1 MRTQIDKRLEGKGD
15 LKEKENLM
23 KLAKDKADI
32 MFDFENEIVDILRSE
47 YNKEKKKGQSFI
59 DWLDS
64 KPIEYIKNIPL
75 SLSEGGKVISLTDY
89 LKQRE
94 KPKIKKIDLDSV
106 APGKAIA
113 DLTDAERKVV
123 NTLLR
128 LTFGGDN
135 D

>member
-75 SLSEGGKVISLTDY
+75 SLAEGGKVISLTDY

-128 LTFGGDN
+128 LTFGGDE
-135 D
+135 

>member
-1 MRTQIDKRLEGKGD
+1 MNIDKRIEGKGD

-23 KLAKDKADI
+23 KLAKDNADI

>member
-128 LTFGGDN
+128 LTFGGDE
-135 D
+135 

>member
-1 MRTQIDKRLEGKGD
+1 MNIDKRIEGKGD

-23 KLAKDKADI
+23 KLAKDNADI
-32 MFDFENEIVDILRSE
+32 IRSE

-75 SLSEGGKVISLTDY
+75 GLAEGGKVISLTDY

-128 LTFGGDN
+128 LTFGGDE
-135 D
+135 